1 MMETHGRRFRR
12 SFEDRRDS
20 AGTVVTGRSRGA
32 FRVVALLIL
41 SFGWI
46 LPWSA
51 PASAHAR
58 LSEAAPAAGTT
69 IRESPDLVRLRFT
82 EPVEAEFD
90 PIKVFGPGGER
101 VDQRDAGVSPDD
113 ARVVEVGLEELPR
126 GTHTVEWRVTSID
139 GHVVADEYGFEVAE
153 AGEPAGG
160 ADEGAGESPDES
172 APQPAAQEGGSNPV
186 AAYGAA
192 SLGVLAVAILAVL
205 GVIALRRR
213 ALRP

>member
-1 MMETHGRRFRR
+1 MREVRGGRFRR
-12 SFEDRRDS
+12 SLEDRRNSDGAVG
-20 AGTVVTGRSRGA
+20 AGRPRRVFRAVV
-32 FRVVALLIL
+32 LLVL

-46 LPWSA
+46 LPWSP
-51 PASAHAR
+51 PASAHAQ
-58 LSEAAPAAGTT
+58 LSEATPAAGTT
-69 IRESPDLVRLRFT
+69 IRESPDLVSLRFT

-101 VDQRDAGVSPDD
+101 VDRRDARVSPDD

-126 GTHTVEWRVTSID
+126 DAYRVEWRVTSID

-160 ADEGAGESPDES
+160 AYEGAGES
-172 APQPAAQEGGSNPV
+172 APQPAAREGGTNPV

-205 GVIALRRR
+205 GAIALRRR

>member
-1 MMETHGRRFRR
+1 MRETHGRRFRR

-20 AGTVVTGRSRGA
+20 DGAVVAGRPR
-32 FRVVALLIL
+32 RVLRAVALLVF

-51 PASAHAR
+51 PASAHAQ
-58 LSEAAPAAGTT
+58 LSETTPAAGTT
-69 IRESPDLVRLRFT
+69 IRESPDLVGLRFT
-82 EPVEAEFD
+82 EPIEAEFD

-101 VDQRDAGVSPDD
+101 VDQRDARVSADD
-113 ARVVEVGLEELPR
+113 ARVVEAGLEELPP
-126 GTHTVEWRVTSID
+126 GTYTVEWRVTSID

-160 ADEGAGESPDES
+160 ADEEAGELPDEPAS
-172 APQPAAQEGGSNPV
+172 QPAAQEGGNTPV

-192 SLGVLAVAILAVL
+192 SLGVLAVAILAV
-205 GVIALRRR
+205 VALRRR
-213 ALRP
+213 TSHP